1 MEKMQKVGWME
12 NVKVQLKLKSRGQLL
27 QTPTDINDM
36 RKTNLEVDITLA
48 DTVCLEMTRASIQT
62 KEICEVSW
70 VGFGQNLLTLCY
82 RDVSLIALLI
92 LGLQVC
98 AESMD

>member
-12 NVKVQLKLKSRGQLL
+12 NVKVQLKLKSGGQLL

-48 DTVCLEMTRASIQT
+48 DTVCLEITRGSSQT
-62 KEICEVSW
+62 KVFCEVGLFFENLNLFSFAIRA
-70 VGFGQNLLTLCY
+70 GF
-82 RDVSLIALLI
+82 
-92 LGLQVC
+92 
-98 AESMD
+98 

>member
-12 NVKVQLKLKSRGQLL
+12 NVKVQLKLKSGGQLL

-48 DTVCLEMTRASIQT
+48 DTVCLEITRGSIQT

-70 VGFGQNLLTLCY
+70 V
-82 RDVSLIALLI
+82 
-92 LGLQVC
+92 
-98 AESMD
+98 